1 MNKLACIIHDCF
13 LNLIN
18 QYRIK
23 MENYKYIHLSKTK
36 DTMSSYK
43 LMNTVPFSRI
53 FGILYQLGYKRMEKQ
68 RFLVLSFV
76 LPY

>member
-53 FGILYQLGYKRMEKQ
+53 FDILYQLGYKRMEKQ

>member
-1 MNKLACIIHDCF
+1 
-13 LNLIN
+13 
-18 QYRIK
+18 

-43 LMNTVPFSRI
+43 LMNIVPFSRI

-68 RFLVLSFV
+68 RFLMLSFV
-76 LPY
+76 ILINQNSPLESSKLLQL

>member
-1 MNKLACIIHDCF
+1 
-13 LNLIN
+13 
-18 QYRIK
+18 

-53 FGILYQLGYKRMEKQ
+53 FDILYQLGYKRMEKQ